1 MRNFIIVSMIAFGL
15 VACENTTDTTT
26 ETEGK
31 TTTTTFI
38 GATDDN
44 STTVTTPATDE
55 TTSTPST
62 TTEESGTSAPTETE
76 GVEENN
82 ETNTVPTETEEET
95 PQQGSNP
102 SDPIE
107 EEPVEEEPVEEEPV
121 EEEVIE
127 VDPTQD
133 EITLEDLTA
142 EDLAD
147 IEILRDNIFSGLD
160 VGKELYLSQVSLA
173 LEDLGINSGYQILDD
188 EQELPEVSDCPYV
201 EFYNNQVTP
210 TGWGCEYL
218 VDKARSDAYSKL
230 YGTLVANREGYDP
243 DLSEQD
249 FWFEQGAVSG
259 LEEARV
265 LVRVDL
271 KAKQLCNQEPNPVK
285 SSEEKGLVVGRQHFI
300 NSINNW
306 LATNGYAADYPVMS
320 DPIEVC
326 QANESLLDPV
336 YDDAL
341 NSISQAMQE
350 NPLCEDYIPMDG
362 DDEIMFAQAQ
372 TDYSKALKD
381 GIEDEFA
388 LAAVKIF
395 KVVPCNVSDPLIV
408 DVNKNG
414 KFDITTIENGV
425 NFSFTGTRSQA
436 TAWLSGDGFL
446 FHDRNS
452 NGVVDNGT
460 ELFGTD
466 RSFDGGFAHLAH
478 FDSDKN
484 GVIDHKDDVYKS
496 LFVWVDTN
504 MDGVSTK
511 DEVTTLLKVG
521 VMNIDVVAQSYNKN
535 VNGNLIKK
543 VSYGT
548 LNNVTKQTLIGDV
561 DLRTGVWNKQ
571 GTDLTPSTT
580 EEERN

>member
-1 MRNFIIVSMIAFGL
+1 MRSFIFVSMIAFGL
-15 VACENTTDTTT
+15 IACENTTDTTT

-31 TTTTTFI
+31 TTTTTFT
-38 GATDDN
+38 GADDDN
-44 STTVTTPATDE
+44 NTTVTTPVTDE

-102 SDPIE
+102 SDPE
-107 EEPVEEEPVEEEPV
+107 EEQ
-121 EEEVIE
+121 VIE
-127 VDPTQD
+127 VDPTDD
-133 EITLEDLTA
+133 EVTLEDLTA

-160 VGKELYLSQVSLA
+160 VGKELYLTQVNLA

-201 EFYNNQVTP
+201 EFYNNQITP
-210 TGWGCEYL
+210 TGYGCEYL

-243 DLSEQD
+243 DLSEED

-259 LEEARV
+259 LEETRV

-271 KAKQLCNQEPNPVK
+271 KTKQICNQEPNPVK

-300 NSINNW
+300 NSMNNW
-306 LATNGYAADYPVMS
+306 LATNGYASDYPVMS

-326 QANESLLDPV
+326 QASESLLDPV

-341 NSISQAMQE
+341 NSISQAME
-350 NPLCEDYIPMDG
+350 NNPLCDDYTPMDG

-372 TDYSKALKD
+372 TDYSNALKI

-395 KVVPCNVSDPLIV
+395 KVIPCNVSDPLIV

-436 TAWLSGDGFL
+436 TSWLSGDGFL

-452 NGVVDNGT
+452 NGIVDNGT

-478 FDSDKN
+478 FDSDKS

-511 DEVTTLLKVG
+511 NEVTTLLNVG
-521 VMNIDVVAQSYNKN
+521 VMNIDIAGQSYNKT

-548 LNNVTKQTLIGDV
+548 LDNVTKQTLIGDV

-571 GTDLTPSTT
+571 DTNLTPSTK
-580 EEERN
+580 EDERN

>member
-15 VACENTTDTTT
+15 IACENTTDTTT

-31 TTTTTFI
+31 TTTTTFT
-38 GATDDN
+38 GASDN
-44 STTVTTPATDE
+44 TTTTTPPATDE

-95 PQQGSNP
+95 PQQGSNS
-102 SDPIE
+102 SD
-107 EEPVEEEPVEEEPV
+107 PV

-127 VDPTQD
+127 VDPTSD
-133 EITLEDLTA
+133 EITLDDLTA

-160 VGKELYLSQVSLA
+160 VGKELYLSQVNLA
-173 LEDLGINSGYQILDD
+173 LEDIGFDPVYQSLDNN
-188 EQELPEVSDCPYV
+188 QELPEVSDCPYV
-201 EFYNNQVTP
+201 EFYNNQVTVD
-210 TGWGCEYL
+210 GYECEYL
-218 VDKARSDAYSKL
+218 VDKARSEAYSKL
-230 YGTLVANREGYDP
+230 YGTLVANRENYDP

-265 LVRVDL
+265 LFRVDL
-271 KAKQLCNQEPNPVK
+271 KAKQFCNQVPTPVK
-285 SSEEKGLVVGRQHFI
+285 SSEEKGLIVGRQHFI
-300 NSINNW
+300 NSMNNW
-306 LATNGYAADYPVMS
+306 LTTNGYAADYPIMS

-372 TDYSKALKD
+372 TDYSNALKV

-414 KFDITTIENGV
+414 KFDVTTIENGV

-466 RSFDGGFAHLAH
+466 RSFNGGFTHLAH

-521 VMNIDVVAQSYNKN
+521 VMNIDVVAQSYNKS

-548 LNNVTKQTLIGDV
+548 FNNVTKQTLIGDV

>member
-15 VACENTTDTTT
+15 IACENTTDTTT

-31 TTTTTFI
+31 TTTTTFT

-44 STTVTTPATDE
+44 NTTVTTPATDE

-102 SDPIE
+102 SDP
-107 EEPVEEEPVEEEPV
+107 V
-121 EEEVIE
+121 E
-127 VDPTQD
+127 VDPTSD
-133 EITLEDLTA
+133 EVTLDDLTA

-160 VGKELYLSQVSLA
+160 VGKELYLSQVNLA
-173 LEDLGINSGYQILDD
+173 LEDIGFDPVYQSLDNN
-188 EQELPEVSDCPYV
+188 QELPEVSDCPYV
-201 EFYNNQVTP
+201 EFYNNQVTVD
-210 TGWGCEYL
+210 GYECEYL
-218 VDKARSDAYSKL
+218 VDKARSEAYSKL
-230 YGTLVANREGYDP
+230 YGTLVANRENYDP

-265 LVRVDL
+265 LFRVDL
-271 KAKQLCNQEPNPVK
+271 KAKQFCNQVPTPVK
-285 SSEEKGLVVGRQHFI
+285 SSEEKGLIVGRQHFI
-300 NSINNW
+300 NSMNNW
-306 LATNGYAADYPVMS
+306 LTTNGYAADYPIMS

-372 TDYSKALKD
+372 TDYSNALKV

-414 KFDITTIENGV
+414 KFDVTTIENGV

-466 RSFDGGFAHLAH
+466 RSFNGGFTHLAH

-521 VMNIDVVAQSYNKN
+521 VMNIDVVAQSYNKS

>member
-15 VACENTTDTTT
+15 IACENTTDTTT

-31 TTTTTFI
+31 TTTTTFT
-38 GATDDN
+38 GASDN
-44 STTVTTPATDE
+44 TTTTTPPATDE

-102 SDPIE
+102 SDP
-107 EEPVEEEPVEEEPV
+107 V
-121 EEEVIE
+121 E
-127 VDPTQD
+127 VDPTSD
-133 EITLEDLTA
+133 EVTLDDLTA

-160 VGKELYLSQVSLA
+160 VGKELYLSQVNLA
-173 LEDLGINSGYQILDD
+173 LEDIGFDPVYQSLDNN
-188 EQELPEVSDCPYV
+188 QELPEVSDCPYV
-201 EFYNNQVTP
+201 EFYNNQVTVD
-210 TGWGCEYL
+210 GYECEYL
-218 VDKARSDAYSKL
+218 VDKARSEAYSKL
-230 YGTLVANREGYDP
+230 YGTLVANRENYDP

-265 LVRVDL
+265 LFRVDL
-271 KAKQLCNQEPNPVK
+271 KAKQFCNQVPTPVK
-285 SSEEKGLVVGRQHFI
+285 SSEEKGLIVGRQHFI
-300 NSINNW
+300 NSMNNW
-306 LATNGYAADYPVMS
+306 LTTNGYAADYPIMS

-372 TDYSKALKD
+372 TDYSNALKV

-414 KFDITTIENGV
+414 KFDVTTIENGV

-466 RSFDGGFAHLAH
+466 RSFNGGFTHLAH

-521 VMNIDVVAQSYNKN
+521 VMNIDVVAQSYNKS

-548 LNNVTKQTLIGDV
+548 FNNVTKQTLIGDV